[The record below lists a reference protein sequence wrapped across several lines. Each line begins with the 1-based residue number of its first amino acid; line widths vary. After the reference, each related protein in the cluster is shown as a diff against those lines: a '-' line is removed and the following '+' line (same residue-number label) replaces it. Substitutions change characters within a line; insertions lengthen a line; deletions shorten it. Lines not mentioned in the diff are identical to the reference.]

1 MGYEGQAGCGNIHFF
16 LLYFVSE
23 HEDCCFFLRL
33 QSLVGQVFGW
43 ISLQLGAHESARFLL
58 LRNDRLT
65 KAPSFYDETVLYIGT
80 AVDE

>member
-1 MGYEGQAGCGNIHFF
+1 M
-16 LLYFVSE
+16 
-23 HEDCCFFLRL
+23 
-33 QSLVGQVFGW
+33 GQVFGW